1 MALTRTTLS
10 SAVAV
15 DSTSIVV
22 ASATGFAADR
32 IVRVDQEW
40 MVVQK
45 NYSSGTTIPVRRG
58 QMGSKNVAHVASAGV
73 VVGTAADDYDAP
85 GFVSANN
92 VTAGRPRVITSIT
105 ADNSTVTHAAAG
117 SDHVVILNGTSVINL
132 TVPIPTTDMDG
143 DRLLIVGSG
152 TAAHVVTFTGGI
164 GGEGSSYDVVTFNA
178 SGPVAIEVVA
188 CNAVWLA
195 ITQPAWT
202 GTVTNVV
209 AALA

>member
-15 DSTSIVV
+15 DAREIVV

-32 IVRVDQEW
+32 IVRVDQEFF
-40 MVVQK
+40 VVQK
-45 NYSSGTTIPVRRG
+45 SYSSGTTIPVRRG
-58 QMGSKNVAHVASAGV
+58 QLGSKTAAHVITAGV
-73 VVGTAADDYDAP
+73 VVGTAADDWDAS
-85 GFVSANN
+85 GYTAVNN
-92 VTAGRPRVITSIT
+92 PAAGRARIIESIT
-105 ADNSTVTHAAAG
+105 ADNSTVSHPAAG
-117 SDHVVILNGTSVINL
+117 TDHVVVLNGTSVINL

-143 DRLLIVGSG
+143 DRLMIVGNG

-178 SGPVAIEVVA
+178 SGPVAIELVA